1 MDETIE
7 IKVTSEMAGKRL
19 DVVLFIGGNGGNLFK
34 IMDQIYAKNPNARI
48 VLTAVTLETQAE
60 MLTLADIAKRHN
72 VDFNMVQMAVTR
84 SREAGPYHM
93 MQAQNPVWIVTMG

>member
-1 MDETIE
+1 
-7 IKVTSEMAGKRL
+7 
-19 DVVLFIGGNGGNLFK
+19 
-34 IMDQIYAKNPNARI
+34 
-48 VLTAVTLETQAE
+48 LETQAE

-93 MQAQNPVWIVTMG
+93 MQAQNPVWIATIG